1 MKVGFYDVV
10 ALAVGVPLAVLMF
23 SILGSLTKGQG
34 APEWVVWYWA
44 ACMCLASWI
53 TARCFRSTIVKR
65 WGIWEHLIAVALG
78 FLGAEIFA
86 FLAVP
91 GVGAILALGLLFR
104 FSLILAPTGLVYF
117 YFMRWADRN
126 DRNSL
131 AMKEEARLAQAY

>member
-1 MKVGFYDVV
+1 M
-10 ALAVGVPLAVLMF
+10 
-23 SILGSLTKGQG
+23 
-34 APEWVVWYWA
+34 
-44 ACMCLASWI
+44 
-53 TARCFRSTIVKR
+53 
-65 WGIWEHLIAVALG
+65 ALG